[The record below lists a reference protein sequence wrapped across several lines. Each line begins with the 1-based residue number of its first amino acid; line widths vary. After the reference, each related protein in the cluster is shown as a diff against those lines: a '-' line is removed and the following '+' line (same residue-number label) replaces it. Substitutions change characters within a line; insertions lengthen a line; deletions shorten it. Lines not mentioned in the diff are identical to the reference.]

1 VITVLI
7 NHLPEPMSR
16 IRPILLA
23 FVAISAFQWS
33 ADAERLSLK
42 YGLTRP
48 FYAPALNVQWAAPTN
63 DLPSTV
69 IVFHLVADEHPGVTV
84 SNLMTIGRFRLSDRV
99 MSFDREMR
107 IPKYV
112 YAFRAADDARTLVY
126 FPRQGRIDFD
136 NQIAFHGPGSDEKVE
151 GVPDEAAA
159 LRLAVQVLPQIG
171 ISTNDMVKAASGIV
185 RCVFPTGSWGR
196 ADKDSGRE
204 VSYIDRR
211 GVGFTRSL
219 DGKEVDGQRAVFVE
233 HGNDAVLGRLQVR
246 WPTLRPKGSYPVA
259 TPSQILRWI
268 REGRATVSSLSGPTD
283 ARYVRVADI
292 RKLTVTSIQPRYPG
306 MDEDNPPKFVYPYA
320 FLTARAEFGT
330 NDSEQVFLYCPLIA
344 EGLPKAQ
351 RPAHAYFSIYPS
363 SRSHREQ

>member
-1 VITVLI
+1 
-7 NHLPEPMSR
+7 MSR

-23 FVAISAFQWS
+23 LLAILAFQWS
-33 ADAERLSLK
+33 ANAEHLSLN

-63 DLPSTV
+63 DLPRTV
-69 IVFHLVADEHPGVTV
+69 IVFHVVADERPEVTV
-84 SNLMTIGRFRLSDRV
+84 SNLMEIGRFRLSDRV
-99 MSFDREMR
+99 KSFDPEMR
-107 IPKYV
+107 FPKDV
-112 YAFRAADDARTLVY
+112 YAFRAADDGRTLVY
-126 FPRQGRIDFD
+126 FPRQGKADFD
-136 NQIAFHGPGSDEKVE
+136 NQSVFHGPGSDEKVE

-159 LRLAVQVLPQIG
+159 LKLALRLLPQIG
-171 ISTNDMVKAASGIV
+171 ILTNEMVKTASGMV
-185 RCVFPTGSWGR
+185 RCVFPAGSWGR
-196 ADKDSGRE
+196 TDKDSGRE
-204 VSYIDRR
+204 VSYVDRR

-233 HGNDAVLGRLQVR
+233 FGNDAALGRLQVR
-246 WPTLRPKGSYPVA
+246 WCTLRTKGSYPVA

-268 REGRATVSSLSGPTD
+268 REGRATVSSLSGPTG

-320 FLTARAEFGT
+320 FLTARAELGT

-351 RPAHAYFSIYPS
+351 RPARADFSIYPS
-363 SRSHREQ
+363 NQSRREQ

>member
-1 VITVLI
+1 L
-7 NHLPEPMSR
+7 SR
-16 IRPILLA
+16 IRPIPLA
-23 FVAISAFQWS
+23 FVAILAFQWS

-48 FYAPALNVQWAAPTN
+48 FYAPALNVQWVAPTN
-63 DLPSTV
+63 DLPHTV
-69 IVFHLVADEHPGVTV
+69 MVFEVVPDEHPEVTIA
-84 SNLMTIGRFRLSDRV
+84 NLMTIGRFRLSDRV
-99 MSFDREMR
+99 KSLDPDMR
-107 IPKYV
+107 VPKGV
-112 YAFRAADDARTLVY
+112 YAFRAADDGRTLVY
-126 FPRQGRIDFD
+126 DARLGRIDFD
-136 NQIAFHGPGSDEKVE
+136 NQTAYHGPGSDEKVE

-159 LRLAVQVLPQIG
+159 LKLALQLLPQIG
-171 ISTNDMVKAASGIV
+171 ISTNHMVKSASGMV

-196 ADKDSGRE
+196 TDKDSGRE
-204 VSYIDRR
+204 VSCIDRR
-211 GVGFTRSL
+211 GVGFTRSV

-233 HGNDAVLGRLQVR
+233 FGNDAALARLQVR
-246 WPTLRPKGSYPVA
+246 WCALRPKSSYPVA

-306 MDEDNPPKFVYPYA
+306 MDEDNPLKFVYPYA

-351 RPAHAYFSIYPS
+351 RPAHADFSIYPS
-363 SRSHREQ
+363 NRSHREQ